1 MKRTG
6 LRGWHQTKQGH
17 LVFGVVELL
26 AAYLLGSR
34 ALDTGSL
41 IEYAITITLFVGAI
55 RNFVK
60 LIGKIIHNDKAATT
74 R

>member
-1 MKRTG
+1 MG
-6 LRGWHQTKQGH
+6 IHGWHQTKQGH

-26 AAYLLGSR
+26 AAYLIVSR

-41 IEYAITITLFVGAI
+41 IEYTLAIIFFVGAI
-55 RNFVK
+55 HNFIK
-60 LIGKIIHNDKAATT
+60 LIGKFVHGNKKTART